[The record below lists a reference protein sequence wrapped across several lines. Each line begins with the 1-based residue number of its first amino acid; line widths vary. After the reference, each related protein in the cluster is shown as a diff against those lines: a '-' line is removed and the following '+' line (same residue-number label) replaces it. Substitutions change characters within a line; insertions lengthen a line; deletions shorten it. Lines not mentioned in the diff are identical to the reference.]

1 MKRLLFLLL
10 FFGFIA
16 DNYAQNLSDA
26 TSSKYQNV
34 YGLFIGVSDY
44 TEVKPLDF
52 AHNDADI
59 MYRLMKKTFPG
70 NDDNLKL
77 ITNKNVSE
85 RSIKLGFN
93 SIINKAQEGDLV
105 VFYFSGHGDV
115 VKDTSKNDIVGYFLM
130 HDAPVDRLYD
140 LGGSV
145 EFEYVNNS
153 INRITEDKKAEVWL
167 MTDACKSGK
176 VVDAEG
182 AKKAMT
188 TLNSSFSNTT
198 KFISC
203 GKSEFSFEDENL
215 EQGVFTYYLVKAL
228 SGEADTDDSKGALN
242 VRELDTY
249 MKDSVRAF
257 TDKSQTPTVFSSD
270 VYADII
276 TPQQDFLAL
285 IKDIKNVRKNEDL
298 AMNDS
303 SKGNSKGFGGDKS
316 KTRIAL
322 EDAILEG
329 NLYGNSGS
337 AMSIYESAKQN
348 KSEEES
354 LLKELLITALL
365 ERGQL
370 NSNRFLSGKP
380 MIGKNEDFKTTKKD
394 YETVLKLI
402 DSTDPMYTSV
412 QDRISFFGAM
422 LQIQERDN
430 MGQAEKTLMD
440 LSVKYPDGAHIHQG
454 LAMLYI
460 AQSDKTKA
468 EAQLAEAKNIVKT
481 WAKPKNTE
489 ALIEIMSGNLEEA
502 NRIIKEAE
510 NQQKDQNNVL
520 LLKAQLHTANYELQK
535 ANAALGKIEKDGK
548 IDQAMVDQMK
558 GQVDELRGR
567 IKVAEKYYKQA
578 LTQNGSDFELLVKLG
593 ELYKKNRDTSK
604 ALFYFNQARSV
615 KPDDQGV
622 KANLALLKG
631 NVIEI
636 DNQQIDVT
644 NTDLV
649 ISVVHALE
657 AQQKYD
663 QAISLLEKTVEKVDW
678 KPELYYELGKNKF
691 SKGDQS
697 GSITALKKA
706 LDVGPYHFE
715 SIVALTRIYINDN
728 QYQTAEGVI
737 KKYDPYFQESAQW
750 LTFCYRSY
758 RKMGNSRDL
767 FTLLERALKLDSLET
782 DVYRALYVLHLEN
795 GDFVNAKR
803 EYDELMRIGGGE
815 RDSLEFLAYTAIQ
828 VKDAIAKHNYST
840 VDVGLEILLKNDPMN
855 LDYSYYMA
863 LTKYMNGDYDAA
875 NIQLRKFSKF
885 LQSLS
890 PGTQIEYYR
899 LKGKVFLETGKYQEA
914 ERAFSLVNGSTGA
927 KKCYLGMAM
936 AQFELGKK
944 EAWIRNFNRDNDLT
958 DFNEDAFKRYEKMS
972 KKAGKSTPQNYG
984 GTQRNKGRY

>member
-1 MKRLLFLLL
+1 MRFILSTVLFLTI
-10 FFGFIA
+10 FSAVG
-16 DNYAQNLSDA
+16 QGLSEV
-26 TSSKYQNV
+26 TSSKYNNV
-34 YGLFIGVSDY
+34 YGLIVGVSDY
-44 TEVKPLDF
+44 NEVKPLDY
-52 AHNDADI
+52 ADNDADI
-59 MYRLMKKTFPG
+59 MYRLLKKTFPG
-70 NDDNLKL
+70 NDANLKL
-77 ITNKNVSE
+77 ITNKDVTE
-85 RSIKLGFN
+85 RSVKIGLN
-93 SIINKAQEGDLV
+93 SMISKAQEGDLV

-115 VKDTSKNDIVGYFLM
+115 VKDTSQNDIVGYFLM
-130 HDAPVDRLYD
+130 HDAPEDRWYD
-140 LGGSV
+140 LGGGV
-145 EFEYVNNS
+145 EFEYVNNC
-153 INRITEDKKAEVWL
+153 INRITNDKKAEVWL

-176 VVDAEG
+176 VVDEDG
-182 AKKAMT
+182 AKEAMT

-203 GKSEFSFEDENL
+203 GKTEFSFEDDKL

-228 SGEADTDDSKGALN
+228 SGEADTDDNKGALN

-257 TDKSQTPTVFSSD
+257 TGKSQTPAVSSSD
-270 VYADII
+270 VYLDII

-285 IKDIKNVRKNEDL
+285 IKDIKNIRKNEDL
-298 AMNDS
+298 AINDS
-303 SKGNSKGFGGDKS
+303 NKDNSKGFGGDKS

-322 EDAILEG
+322 EDAILAG

-348 KSEEES
+348 KSEEEE

-402 DSTDPMYTSV
+402 DSSDPMYISV
-412 QDRISFFGAM
+412 QDRIAFFGAM
-422 LQIQERDN
+422 MQIEQREN
-430 MGQAEKTLMD
+430 MGEAEKTLMS
-440 LSVKYPDGAHIHQG
+440 LSAKYPDGAHIHQG
-454 LAMLYI
+454 LAMLYLT
-460 AQSDKTKA
+460 QSDKTKA
-468 EAQLAEAKNIVKT
+468 EAELKEAKNIVRS
-481 WAKPKNTE
+481 WSKPKNTE

-502 NRIIKEAE
+502 NRLIEQAE
-510 NQQKDQNNVL
+510 GDQKDQNNVL
-520 LLKAQLHTANYELQK
+520 LLKAKLHTANFELHK
-535 ANAALGKIEKDGK
+535 ANQALAKIENSNKV
-548 IDQAMVDQMK
+548 DQATVNQMK

-567 IKVAEKYYKQA
+567 IKVAEKYYTQA
-578 LTQNGSDFELLVKLG
+578 LAQNGNDFELLVKLG
-593 ELYKKNRDTSK
+593 ELYKKNRDTTK

-663 QAISLLEKTVEKVDW
+663 QAIALLDKTIEKVDW

-706 LDVGPYHFE
+706 LDVSPYHFE
-715 SIVALTRIYINDN
+715 SIVALTRIYMNDN

-767 FTLLERALKLDSLET
+767 FILLERALKLDSLET

-795 GDFVNAKR
+795 QDFVNAKR

-815 RDSLEFLAYTAIQ
+815 RDSLEFLYYTEIQ

-840 VDVGLEILLKNDPMN
+840 VDVGLELLLKNDPMN
-855 LDYSYYMA
+855 LDFSYYMA
-863 LTKYMNGDYDAA
+863 LTKYMQGDYEAA
-875 NIQLRKFSKF
+875 DVQLRKFSKF
-885 LQSLS
+885 LQTLS

-899 LKGKVFLETGKYQEA
+899 LRGKVFLETGNYEQA
-914 ERAFSLVNGSTGA
+914 ERAFSLVNGSSGA

-936 AQFELGKK
+936 AQYELGKK

-958 DFNEDAFKRYEKMS
+958 DFNEDAFKRYQKMS
-972 KKAGKSTPQNYG
+972 KKAGKAVPQNYG
-984 GTQRNKGRY
+984 GTQQNRGRY